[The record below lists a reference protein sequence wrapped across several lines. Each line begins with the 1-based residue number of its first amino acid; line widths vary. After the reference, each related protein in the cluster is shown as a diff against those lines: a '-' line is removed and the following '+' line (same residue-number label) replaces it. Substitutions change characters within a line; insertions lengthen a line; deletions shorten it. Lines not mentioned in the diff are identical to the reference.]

1 MRGDEGYAMQI
12 KLIDADTRL
21 HFSKHL
27 IEMHHD
33 RKRVFIDQLGWQLPT
48 TGSWLEVDEFDNEYT
63 AYLIAC
69 SAGDERHLASVRLL
83 PTTRPHMLSTIFAG
97 LCDEGAPAGEN
108 VWEIS
113 RFTVAPIQLGRLEV
127 LRLCQY
133 LAVAHVEFALLNNI
147 RRYTLVGEAH
157 RLPILCAMGWKVTPL
172 SLPTECEGKA
182 IVAVQIA
189 IEEDTLPVMRR
200 RLGIDDPV
208 LEVGRAPV
216 VS

>member
-12 KLIDADTRL
+12 KLVDADTRL
-21 HFSKHL
+21 HFSRHL

-33 RKRVFIDQLGWQLPT
+33 RKRVFVDQLGWQLPT
-48 TGSWLEVDEFDNEYT
+48 AGSWLEVDEFDNEFT

-69 SAGDERHLASVRLL
+69 SVDDDRHLASVRLL
-83 PTTRPHMLSTIFAG
+83 PTTRPHMLSTIFPH
-97 LCDEGAPAGEN
+97 LCGEGVAAGED

-113 RFTVAPIQLGRLEV
+113 RFTVAPLQLGRVEV

-133 LAVAHVEFALLNNI
+133 LAIAHVEFALLNGI

-172 SLPTECEGKA
+172 SLPAQCDGTA
-182 IVAVQIA
+182 IVAAQIDIDA
-189 IEEDTLPVMRR
+189 NTLPLMRR
-200 RLGIDDPV
+200 RLNIDEPV
-208 LEVGRAPV
+208 LEVGMATV